1 MNRTRA
7 LEILGLFDEDD
18 DAIKKA
24 YRIKILQY
32 HPDKNRSAE
41 ATDRFREIQD
51 AYAFLKTTSSL
62 GSDLDTDS
70 DADASYNE
78 ILRLF
83 LSRILEEE
91 YAEIAAPFVV
101 KILEIL
107 VSRIINFIDGN
118 SVKLLAYLK
127 NINRPTLV
135 FIYGILSKY
144 RGAFHLP
151 NGVFEKIG
159 EILRGGSGGGEG
171 EEDVVIIG
179 SEAEEEYIVLN
190 PTLDDLFSDENVY
203 KLKYG
208 EGTYLV
214 PLWHHDVVFDREGK
228 DLLVKCFP
236 VLPENM
242 ELDEWN
248 NLTVE
253 LEYSVSDVWNRMV
266 CVDIGGKALEFD
278 GRTLH
283 LTSEPQ
289 KILLPSCGVSHNNTS
304 DIFDVS
310 QKQDILLI
318 IHLHH

>member
-1 MNRTRA
+1 MDRTTA
-7 LEILGLFDEDD
+7 LNILGIPAIDDDTEDIDED
-18 DAIKKA
+18 ALKKA

-32 HPDKNRSAE
+32 HPDKNRSPE
-41 ATDRFREIQD
+41 ATDRFREIQE
-51 AYAFLKTTSSL
+51 AYAFLKNSSPDTTAA
-62 GSDLDTDS
+62 DHLDDN
-70 DADASYNE
+70 ASYDE
-78 ILRLF
+78 ILRVF

-91 YAEIAAPFVV
+91 YAEMAAPFVV
-101 KILEIL
+101 KMFEI
-107 VSRIINFIDGN
+107 VVGRIIHFIDAN
-118 SVKLLAYLK
+118 SVKLLAYLE

-135 FIYGILSKY
+135 FIHGILSKY

-151 NGVFEKIG
+151 NGVYEKID
-159 EILRGGSGGGEG
+159 EILRGRGGDSKVEG
-171 EEDVVIIG
+171 
-179 SEAEEEYIVLN
+179 EYIVLN

-203 KLKYG
+203 KLKYAD
-208 EGTYLV
+208 GTYLV
-214 PLWHHDVVFDREGK
+214 PLWHHDVVFDHAGT

-253 LEYSVSDVWNRMV
+253 LEYSLSEVWNRTV

-278 GRTLH
+278 GRTLR
-283 LTSEPQ
+283 LTAEPQ
-289 KILLPSCGVSHNNTS
+289 KIVLPACGVSHNNIN

-318 IHLHH
+318 IHLHN